1 MLLFYFCL
9 FLHLFIFLLLLYRNQ
24 RDFQESLALN
34 VFNFDAQLE
43 FASENGTGI
52 QRFHSEPLVQQEGV
66 YTELIP
72 ESVMV
77 IILTTNLKLPNMSL
91 IKEGTMACP
100 LLPFFKLFSCSIPLD
115 VIFLHCP
122 FLALIYYYS
131 DAP

>member
-1 MLLFYFCL
+1 MNLDLITFFLFVCL
-9 FLHLFIFLLLLYRNQ
+9 FICLFFCSHYTEISVTFKR
-24 RDFQESLALN
+24 ACHLN
-34 VFNFDAQLE
+34 VFNVGARLE

-91 IKEGTMACP
+91 IKEGTMACA
-100 LLPFFKLFSCSIPLD
+100 LLPFFKLFSCSSR
-115 VIFLHCP
+115 C
-122 FLALIYYYS
+122 
-131 DAP
+131 